1 MSQRTSADIAQTQ
14 AFAIIIGS
22 SSVMSWP
29 NALNLMAAS
38 AKFMNVGMVH
48 LDKITSP
55 TSIAISKNAGV
66 ASKIIALNI
75 VDCLFECER
84 DARSRLEG

>member
-55 TSIAISKNAGV
+55 TSIAIPETRAWPAKS
-66 ASKIIALNI
+66 L
-75 VDCLFECER
+75 R
-84 DARSRLEG
+84 